1 MISAILIIGN
11 AGSGKSA
18 IVWYLGSLLDEDGIK
33 IRYVSDRL
41 GLEKGV
47 IEDTRNARPDSQ
59 GVRIG
64 SHSKFI
70 ADGPPGFKKVH
81 VLDGVILNNVH
92 ENMIKDL
99 TKKGRDTFVLLEYAI
114 GPDIM
119 FGKNKKPLLQSITH
133 VVRML
138 KTNHLMGSVFVIDV
152 DAPYSVREKREL
164 KRRDAM
170 AAETFHSYFPDGGQM
185 TKSDQK
191 LLGDYCVRFYNTDE
205 DYEWCFS
212 EIKYRYEQFI
222 RPKIDPKFFQKK
234 YPKEIK

>member
-18 IVWYLGSLLDEDGIK
+18 IVWYLGSLLDEDHVETH
-33 IRYVSDRL
+33 YVSDRI
-41 GLEKGV
+41 GLEEAIV
-47 IEDTRNARPDSQ
+47 RDTRNVRPRKD
-59 GVRIG
+59 GVRVG
-64 SHSKFI
+64 KHSKFI

-81 VLDGVILNNVH
+81 VLDGVLLNTVH
-92 ENMIKDL
+92 EKMIKDL
-99 TKKGRDTFVLLEYAI
+99 TKKKRDSFVLLEYAV
-114 GPDIM
+114 GPDIS
-119 FGKNKKPLLQSITH
+119 FGEKKIPLLQSVTH

-138 KTNHLMGSVFVIDV
+138 KRYHLIHSVFVIDV
-152 DAPYSVREKREL
+152 DAPYEVREKREL

-185 TKSDQK
+185 TKDDEK
-191 LLGDYCVRFYNTDE
+191 ILGNHFVRFTNTDE

-222 RPKIDPKFFQKK
+222 RPKIEKKFFRRN
-234 YPKEIK
+234 YPKVV